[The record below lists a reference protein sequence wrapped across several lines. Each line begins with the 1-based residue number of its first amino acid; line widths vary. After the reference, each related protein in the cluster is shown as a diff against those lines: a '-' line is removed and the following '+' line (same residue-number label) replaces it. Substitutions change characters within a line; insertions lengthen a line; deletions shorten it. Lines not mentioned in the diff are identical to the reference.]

1 MTDALPTTALNDG
14 RFDCE
19 FVPPLDAP
27 ETWGIPWDR
36 QLAAALAWQQA
47 VGNDDMPA
55 SIQERSTG
63 SLIVPALDD
72 AANASRSGPAKV
84 VPVAHPALTMR
95 TIVRMNT
102 LLVSLRER
110 MLQITTDASN
120 IAIAEMARRQDA
132 SAPQSAI
139 GDAPAVQPLHP
150 DHAARIVELARAW
163 FDVVADAQAS
173 MTALTGLAP
182 RGATGARADTAAND
196 HARVGERRHRMQ
208 EIDFPDRRRAGT

>member
-1 MTDALPTTALNDG
+1 MQANKRRGDDMTDALRMTALNDG
-14 RFDCE
+14 PLDCE

-47 VGNDDMPA
+47 AGNDDAPA
-55 SIQERSTG
+55 CAAERSTG
-63 SLIVPALDD
+63 SLIVPSLDD
-72 AANASRSGPAKV
+72 AASTSRSGQSKV
-84 VPVAHPALTMR
+84 VPIAHPALTMR

-132 SAPQSAI
+132 AMPESAI
-139 GDAPAVQPLHP
+139 ADAPAVPALHP
-150 DHAARIVELARAW
+150 DHAARITELARAW

-182 RGATGARADTAAND
+182 RDAAGTRPGTAAND
-196 HARVGERRHRMQ
+196 GTRPGERRH
-208 EIDFPDRRRAGT
+208 

>member
-1 MTDALPTTALNDG
+1 MTDTLRVTALNQG
-14 RFDCE
+14 QFDCE

-47 VGNDDMPA
+47 GGNDDPPA
-55 SIQERSTG
+55 SAPEQSTG
-63 SLIVPALDD
+63 SLIVPSLDD
-72 AANASRSGPAKV
+72 AASASRSGQSKV
-84 VPVAHPALTMR
+84 VPIAHPALTMR

-132 SAPQSAI
+132 ATPGSAVV
-139 GDAPAVQPLHP
+139 DAPAVQSLHP
-150 DHAARIVELARAW
+150 DHAIRITDLARAW

-182 RGATGARADTAAND
+182 RDATGTRPGTAAND
-196 HARVGERRHRMQ
+196 SARSGERRHRVQ
-208 EIDFPDRRRAGT
+208 GIDFPDRRRAGT